1 MRKLLEASWD
11 ADTMGQVPSDATVAA
26 NEAYSSI
33 LTAMDNGVSIF
44 FVDLLLPTYDITQ
57 GTNLYD
63 EVLAVE
69 YCIELSKCMK
79 GKSSILVRDDKTL
92 QAVDRILDARERD
105 ALIADYVDEKIEDED
120 DDEDDLEKDEDSLDS
135 DFSDDLSDMDDEA
148 DQSEELLGATTDAES
163 FRLQLMSSW
172 DGVETTTEE
181 PLEPSTAEKASETP
195 KPKEKEVE
203 DNPLKRYRLS
213 SLFGSSKISQGADMM
228 ENVVEALRANALLEE
243 EEENLIILSPISREE
258 MIAVRSLAAKYADQ
272 KSIVLVNC
280 KLDPLPR
287 ELLGAQTVYSILPLT
302 ARPKDAE
309 QSSGD
314 KASQPK
320 VVVLRRYPK
329 DWEIYIDV
337 GSGFELAATAPSIQI
352 NNRGPTMEWVGRAVE
367 RYLESMPKK

>member
-11 ADTMGQVPSDATVAA
+11 ADTMGQVPSDATALA

-33 LTAMDNGVSIF
+33 LTAMDNGVDIF
-44 FVDLLLPTYDITQ
+44 FVDLLLPAYEITQ
-57 GTNLYD
+57 GTDLYD

-69 YCIELSKCMK
+69 YCIELSKCME

-92 QAVDRILDARERD
+92 QVVNRILDARERD
-105 ALIADYVDEKIEDED
+105 AQIADSVDEEIEDED
-120 DDEDDLEKDEDSLDS
+120 DDEDDLEQDEDSLDS
-135 DFSDDLSDMDDEA
+135 DFSDDMDDEA
-148 DQSEELLGATTDAES
+148 DQSEELLVATTDVES

-181 PLEPSTAEKASETP
+181 PMEPSTPEKSSETP
-195 KPKEKEVE
+195 KPKEKKVE
-203 DNPLKRYRLS
+203 ENTLKRYRLS
-213 SLFGSSKISQGADMM
+213 SLFGSSNISQGVDMM
-228 ENVVEALRANALLEE
+228 ENVVAALRANALLEE
-243 EEENLIILSPISREE
+243 EEENLIILSAISREE

-287 ELLGAQTVYSILPLT
+287 ELLGGQTVYSILPLI
-302 ARPKDAE
+302 AQPKDAE
-309 QSSGD
+309 QSSDD
-314 KASQPK
+314 KASAPK

-329 DWEIYIDV
+329 DWELYIDV
-337 GSGFELAATAPSIQI
+337 GSGFELAATTPPILR
-352 NNRGPTMEWVGRAVE
+352 NKRGPTMEWVVEAVQ